1 MKANSRR
8 VLKGIKFEINFPSP
22 TNLAASL
29 INLRKALCVPS
40 LCGNLKDMP
49 FSIHSHAAGLS
60 ALAEKFHSFTDSELW
75 LELPP
80 EMIIRAEREL
90 QLH

>member
-40 LCGNLKDMP
+40 LCGNLKDML

-60 ALAEKFHSFTDSELW
+60 ALAEKFHSFIDSELW